1 MCICERVLWIFPH
14 CHQVTSLAAA
24 VRAPIS
30 VHSHQHPTSLLL
42 ATHLLLQLL
51 LVSVTVIHWIMAHMT
66 LQAYILLVV
75 CLLYKELHN
84 TVLGTLGRRVEELS
98 EILFRVSLWVR
109 VPLETL
115 YERKHPDDKGLSLYW
130 YAIETIA
137 VAGYQ

>member
-51 LVSVTVIHWIMAHMT
+51 LITVTVIHWIMAHMT
-66 LQAYILLVV
+66 LQACILLVV
-75 CLLYKELHN
+75 CLLYKELQH
-84 TVLGTLGRRVEELS
+84 TDLRFSLG
-98 EILFRVSLWVR
+98 
-109 VPLETL
+109 
-115 YERKHPDDKGLSLYW
+115 
-130 YAIETIA
+130 
-137 VAGYQ
+137 